1 MSNFYKKTDLKVIK
15 TDGGNVLHG
24 YLEKNLDR
32 IDVKEVYF
40 STIKKSQFRGWKM
53 HKKMTLN
60 LIVPI
65 GEVRVHLVKEDSSKQ
80 GFARDEV
87 ILSQSPYF
95 RLTVNPGIWFAFEG
109 LSSTDSLICNIANL
123 AHDPKEVSRR
133 DYNSFFN

>member
-60 LIVPI
+60 LIVPV
-65 GEVRVHLVKEDSSKQ
+65 GEVKVHLIKVGLKDKLNKHFE
-80 GFARDEV
+80 
-87 ILSQSPYF
+87 ILLKT
-95 RLTVNPGIWFAFEG
+95 LT
-109 LSSTDSLICNIANL
+109 LD
-123 AHDPKEVSRR
+123 
-133 DYNSFFN
+133 

>member
-1 MSNFYKKTDLKVIK
+1 MIK